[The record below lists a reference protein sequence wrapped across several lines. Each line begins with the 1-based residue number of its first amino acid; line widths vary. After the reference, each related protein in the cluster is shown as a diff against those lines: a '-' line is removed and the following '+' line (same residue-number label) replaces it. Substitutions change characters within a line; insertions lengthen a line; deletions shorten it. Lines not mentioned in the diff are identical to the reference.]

1 MRKTMRDK
9 IAVTPGL
16 FPTADDFS
24 MLESVNHRTIA
35 TAEEKRNYH
44 GGSIDSTVATISR
57 ENE

>member
-1 MRKTMRDK
+1 MRENL
-9 IAVTPGL
+9 AVTPGL

-24 MLESVNHRTIA
+24 MLESANQRTIA

-57 ENE
+57 END